1 MNFFQ
6 LPRWIEP
13 DLYSNRR
20 FSDFTPYEIEAL
32 RQKLKPF
39 NPPDP
44 EISVVIP
51 AWNEENNI
59 YRTLSSLAGNRPRL
73 PTEIIVINNNS
84 TDGTQQVL
92 DALGVKSYVQT
103 LQGTQH
109 ARQMGLEKAKGKYHL
124 CADSDTIYPPE
135 WINCMIKPLM
145 TDKRVSCVYGNYAFL
160 PPQGRNRLGLALY
173 ELAGEVVIR
182 LRQQGKEFVNAYGF
196 NMGFETQKGLQSGG
210 FLISGSRKYDNIKGS
225 DFVNESEDGRMA
237 LNLMSFGRLH
247 RVTSKKAT
255 VFTSPRRLMDDGS
268 IWKAF
273 MNRFRR
279 QLGNK

>member
-1 MNFFQ
+1 MNLFQ

-13 DLYSNRR
+13 ILYNRKR
-20 FSDFTPYEIEAL
+20 FSDLTPSEIEAL
-32 RQKLKPF
+32 RQKLQPF
-39 NPPDP
+39 NRPDP

-59 YRTLSSLAGNRPRL
+59 HRTLSSLAANRPHL

-84 TDGTQQVL
+84 TDNTQQVL
-92 DALGVKSYVQT
+92 DTLGVKTYVQT

-109 ARQMGLEKAKGKYHL
+109 ARQMGLEKARGKYHL

-160 PPQGRNRLGLALY
+160 PPEGQGRLGLALY
-173 ELAGEVVIR
+173 ELAGEMVTR
-182 LRQQGKEFVNAYGF
+182 LRQQGNEFVNAYGF

-210 FLISGSRKYDNIKGS
+210 FRISGPRKYDNIKGS

-237 LNLMSFGRLH
+237 LNLMSYGRLH
-247 RVTSKKAT
+247 RVTAKKAT
-255 VFTSPRRLMDDGS
+255 VFTSSRRLMDDGS

-273 MNRFRR
+273 INRFRR
-279 QLGNK
+279 QLENK